1 MKTYRV
7 MVVKY
12 GYADIKAD
20 NETDALDWADNMYD
34 DEFQWTDAGDAEIV
48 EVIKEEK

>member
-7 MVVKY
+7 MVIKY
-12 GYADIKAD
+12 GYADIEAD
-20 NETDALDWADNMYD
+20 NEVDAMDIADNMYD
-34 DEFQWTDAGDAEIV
+34 DEFQWSDAGEAEIV